1 MNNVL
6 WEAFEIAVNFFQGFI
21 VIYFPY
27 KYLGDKQGRRYG
39 ESPAVI
45 YAVLYAS
52 ALSIVNQVTV
62 FEHFL
67 ALIYISI
74 TIVYTFTCLNGS
86 CLLKIFAALFP
97 NIILATISSFVA
109 NFAAVLFGTD
119 LYSMLSCNNIERFT
133 AIIATQLLILY
144 STIFSLKLLNSHKN
158 DGGLV
163 VGEWILISIV
173 LIISITIGALLNLIS
188 LDPSSHNGRVYLVVV
203 FVGVILINIVVCYLI
218 VDLSKKN
225 KAVRE
230 NELLKLTQEYS
241 RQYAKNSA
249 IEYDVIR
256 KLRHDFKDSFSV
268 IYTLLSDGNIENAMQ
283 LIKENIDATEKMMT
297 FVKTDNDVVNAVIN
311 AKLSTAKSLGVDS
324 TCLSVMNFDGIE
336 TLDLCRLLANM
347 LENAITACVNSKVDR
362 KQIYLK
368 ISSDEYNYTFYLKNT
383 ISESVIDV
391 NPALN
396 TTKDH
401 KDEHGF
407 GTQIIRDIVNK
418 YNGRCDFYEED
429 NCFCCNVILKR

>member
-1 MNNVL
+1 M
-6 WEAFEIAVNFFQGFI
+6 
-21 VIYFPY
+21 
-27 KYLGDKQGRRYG
+27 
-39 ESPAVI
+39 
-45 YAVLYAS
+45 
-52 ALSIVNQVTV
+52 
-62 FEHFL
+62 
-67 ALIYISI
+67 
-74 TIVYTFTCLNGS
+74 
-86 CLLKIFAALFP
+86 
-97 NIILATISSFVA
+97 
-109 NFAAVLFGTD
+109 
-119 LYSMLSCNNIERFT
+119 
-133 AIIATQLLILY
+133 
-144 STIFSLKLLNSHKN
+144 
-158 DGGLV
+158 
-163 VGEWILISIV
+163 

-218 VDLSKKN
+218 VDLGKKN

-268 IYTLLSDGNIENAMQ
+268 IYTLLSNGNIENAMQ

-368 ISSDEYNYTFYLKNT
+368 ISSDEYNYTFYLKNS

-429 NCFCCNVILKR
+429 NCFCCNVILKI